1 MAELWS
7 LLNFILPE
15 IFDDVAAF
23 QESYAP
29 LFSIWSTSHSSSHR
43 FKIPTLS
50 NGLTETRNTVLIHKL
65 HQILRPFL
73 LRRLKVDVE
82 RSLPPKKEYVL
93 YAPLTERQREL
104 YDAVVKGCLRGVLA
118 GARSGQ
124 DAALRE
130 RERMARE
137 IEEDEKLGRIGT
149 RTRMSRTSFNAK
161 SVADI
166 GAEHQLK
173 AKSAS
178 LHSCRLPT
186 DA

>member
-1 MAELWS
+1 M
-7 LLNFILPE
+7 
-15 IFDDVAAF
+15 
-23 QESYAP
+23 
-29 LFSIWSTSHSSSHR
+29 
-43 FKIPTLS
+43 
-50 NGLTETRNTVLIHKL
+50 
-65 HQILRPFL
+65 
-73 LRRLKVDVE
+73 
-82 RSLPPKKEYVL
+82 L

-124 DAALRE
+124 DAAVRE

-137 IEEDEKLGRIGT
+137 IEEDEKLGRIGA
-149 RTRMSRTSFNAK
+149 RTRMSRTSLNGK

-178 LHSCRLPT
+178 LHNYRLPT